1 MQASVSLY
9 SNKKGELNNFLSR
22 FYNTDLEIYDNLKWE
37 KKYANPLE
45 LAEII
50 GIFIDNLDNYNITMW
65 ISLDKDVFISISED
79 NADDIIKYLYE
90 RYPY

>member
-1 MQASVSLY
+1 MQAIVNLY

-22 FYNTDLEIYDNLKWE
+22 FYNTNLEIYNNLKWE
-37 KKYANPLE
+37 KKYANTLE

-50 GIFIDNLDNYNITMW
+50 GTFIDNIEDYNISMW
-65 ISLDKDVFISISED
+65 ISLDKDVFISISKD
-79 NADDIIKYLYE
+79 NADDIIRYLYE

>member
-1 MQASVSLY
+1 MFAIVNLY
-9 SNKKGELNNFLSR
+9 SENKGELNNFLSR
-22 FYNTDLEIYDNLKWE
+22 FYNTNLDIVDDLKWE

-50 GIFIDNLDNYNITMW
+50 GIFIDNIDEYNITMW
-65 ISLDKDVFISISED
+65 ISLDKNVFISISED
-79 NADDIIKYLYE
+79 NANNVIRYLYE

>member
-1 MQASVSLY
+1 MQALVNLY
-9 SNKKGELNNFLSR
+9 SDKKGELNKFLSS
-22 FYNTDLEIYDNLKWE
+22 FYNTNLEIYDSLKWQ

-50 GIFIDNLDNYNITMW
+50 GTFADNFDDFNITMW
-65 ISLDKDVFISISED
+65 ISLDKDIFISITKD
-79 NADDIIKYLYE
+79 NANEIIRYLYE

>member
-1 MQASVSLY
+1 MQAVVNLY
-9 SNKKGELNNFLSR
+9 SNKKGELNKFLSS
-22 FYNTDLEIYDNLKWE
+22 FYNTNLEIYNNLKYE

-50 GIFIDNLDNYNITMW
+50 GTFIDNIEDYNISMW
-65 ISLDKDVFISISED
+65 ISLDKDVFISISKD
-79 NADDIIKYLYE
+79 NADDIIRYLYE

>member
-1 MQASVSLY
+1 MSVSVNLY
-9 SNKKGELNNFLSR
+9 SKTKEELNKFLSH
-22 FYNTDLEIYDNLKWE
+22 FYNSNFDLKSLSWE
-37 KKYANPLE
+37 KKYANPIE

-50 GIFIDNLDNYNITMW
+50 GTFIDNFDDYSLSMW
-65 ISLDKDVFISISED
+65 VCLDKDVFVRVSEK

>member
-1 MQASVSLY
+1 MQAVVNLY
-9 SNKKGELNNFLSR
+9 SNKKGELNKFLSS
-22 FYNTDLEIYDNLKWE
+22 FYNTNLEIYNNLKWQ

-50 GIFIDNLDNYNITMW
+50 GTFIDNIEDYNISMW
-65 ISLDKDVFISISED
+65 ISLDKDVFISISKD
-79 NADDIIKYLYE
+79 NADDIIRYLYE

>member
-1 MQASVSLY
+1 MQAVVYLY
-9 SNKKGELNNFLSR
+9 SNKKGELNKFLSS
-22 FYNTDLEIYDNLKWE
+22 FYNTNLEIYNNLKWE

-50 GIFIDNLDNYNITMW
+50 GTFIDNFDDYNISMW
-65 ISLDKDVFISISED
+65 ISLDKDVFISISKD
-79 NADDIIKYLYE
+79 NADDIIRYLYE

>member
-1 MQASVSLY
+1 MQAVVNLY

-22 FYNTDLEIYDNLKWE
+22 FYNTNLEIYNNLKWE

-50 GIFIDNLDNYNITMW
+50 GTFIDNIEDYDISMW
-65 ISLDKDVFISISED
+65 ISLDKDVFISISKD
-79 NADDIIKYLYE
+79 NADDIIRYLYE